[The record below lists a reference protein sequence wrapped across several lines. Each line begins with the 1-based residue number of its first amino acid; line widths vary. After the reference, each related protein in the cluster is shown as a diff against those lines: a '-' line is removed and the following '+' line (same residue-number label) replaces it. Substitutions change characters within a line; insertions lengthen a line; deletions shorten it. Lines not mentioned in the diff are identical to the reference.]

1 MTEIDFYII
10 DGASDGSRLTFAC
23 RLADK
28 AADRGMAV
36 LIRPGSLV
44 EARTLDE
51 LLWTFSQG
59 SFLPHR
65 LASTAAEPPLEP
77 VLIDDGPGPVGDRWD
92 LLINLASDVP
102 DYFSRYSRLAE
113 IVDGD
118 DARRAQ
124 GRERYRYYRDRGYS
138 LKTHQ
143 IRARCTTLWM
153 RPSPC

>member
-10 DGASDGSRLTFAC
+10 EGGSDGTRLTVAC

-28 AADRGMAV
+28 AVSRGLDV
-36 LIRPGSLV
+36 LIRPGSPR
-44 EARTLDE
+44 EAKQLDE

-65 LASTAAEPPLEP
+65 LASGAGNPPLEP

-92 LLINLASDVP
+92 LLINLAEDVP
-102 DYFSRYSRLAE
+102 DYFSRYARLAE

-118 DARRAQ
+118 DARRSQ

-138 LKTHQ
+138 LKSHQ
-143 IRARCTTLWM
+143 IR
-153 RPSPC
+153 S

>member
-10 DGASDGSRLTFAC
+10 EGASDGARRMFTCRLTE
-23 RLADK
+23 K
-28 AADRGMAV
+28 AVDRGHQV
-36 LIRPGSLV
+36 LIRPGSMQ
-44 EARTLDE
+44 EARQLDE

-65 LASTAAEPPLEP
+65 LASEAGNPPIEP
-77 VLIDDGPGPVGDRWD
+77 VLIDDGPGPVGERWE
-92 LLINLASDVP
+92 LLINLGTDVP
-102 DYFSRYSRLAE
+102 DYFSRYARLAE

-118 DARRAQ
+118 DTRRAQ

-143 IRARCTTLWM
+143 IRG
-153 RPSPC
+153 